1 MVAHTD
7 EELVFTPDGNRMWIA
22 VTDKGKIS
30 VNVLKDVTKIFHTRE
45 ERFDDLFEAL
55 QYIQNFIIYKIY
67 YLVYNFKICP
77 YRSWRYKYL

>member
-1 MVAHTD
+1 MVIHTD

-55 QYIQNFIIYKIY
+55 QYIQNLTGQRPLFGIDLMYITI
-67 YLVYNFKICP
+67 LI
-77 YRSWRYKYL
+77 STH

>member
-1 MVAHTD
+1 MVIHTD

-30 VNVLKDVTKIFHTRE
+30 VNVLADVTKIFHIRE

-55 QYIQNFIIYKIY
+55 QYLQDLTGQRPMFGIDERTANVKTS
-67 YLVYNFKICP
+67 N
-77 YRSWRYKYL
+77 

>member
-7 EELVFTPDGNRMWIA
+7 DELIFTPDGNRMGIA

-45 ERFDDLFEAL
+45 ETFVDLNEAL
-55 QYIQNFIIYKIY
+55 
-67 YLVYNFKICP
+67 
-77 YRSWRYKYL
+77 KYLRDLTGQRPLFGIDERTANTKAG

>member
-30 VNVLKDVTKIFHTRE
+30 VNVLADVTKIFHVRE
-45 ERFDDLFEAL
+45 ERFDDLIEAIDYIGKLTGLRPLFEMSDVTANVKP
-55 QYIQNFIIYKIY
+55 Q
-67 YLVYNFKICP
+67 
-77 YRSWRYKYL
+77 S

>member
-30 VNVLKDVTKIFHTRE
+30 VNVLADVTKIFHVRE
-45 ERFDDLFEAL
+45 ERFNDLIEAL
-55 QYIQNFIIYKIY
+55 D
-67 YLVYNFKICP
+67 YLG
-77 YRSWRYKYL
+77 